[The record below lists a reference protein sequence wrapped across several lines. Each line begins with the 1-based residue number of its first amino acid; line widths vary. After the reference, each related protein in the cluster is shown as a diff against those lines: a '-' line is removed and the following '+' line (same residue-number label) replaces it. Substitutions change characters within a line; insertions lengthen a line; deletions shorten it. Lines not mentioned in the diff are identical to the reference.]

1 MSPKFENLDDAASA
15 IDDYTPGKL
24 RKIDF
29 SASPDQQG
37 ELLPI
42 IMSHYAVI
50 INIHH
55 PCLLCIIWL
64 LIFSLFEQ
72 LRVFLLGTKELVMK
86 REKKVT
92 KRGRRKESG
101 TALLYVMLTFGF
113 YYV

>member
-24 RKIDF
+24 RIIDF

-42 IMSHYAVI
+42 IKSHYAVI

-55 PCLLCIIWL
+55 PCLLCIIWW

-72 LRVFLLGTKELVMK
+72 LRVFLLGTKELVLK
-86 REKKVT
+86 KEEKVT
-92 KRGRRKESG
+92 KRGRRKEGG